1 MSCSQATAPINITKA
16 GSTGPCEL
24 KCDYTFNYND
34 SDTTVTNNGTYLSFS
49 YDQANVP
56 PVTFNAERYR
66 VEEVRLYRPSLH
78 TYDGAAADGEII
90 ILHSSNTSKL
100 LVCVPIIGSTAV
112 TKSGTLLGQVMPKV
126 GRYAATAGQTANL
139 NVSDFNLGSLVP
151 NKPFYSYM
159 GTLPYSPCNGTYNYV
174 VFDMLTPAT
183 MSPASL
189 KIFKRV
195 TQPNDIA
202 VTAGNEYFYNSKG
215 PTGTAT
221 SGDDIYIECA
231 PTGEEGEALV
241 NAGPKVSGFGKFQWS
256 KITSNPYFLTIV
268 SAVGAFIL
276 FKLARL
282 LFRKI
287 SAVKIGR
294 APAVSRSSSAS
305 SVGPTE
311 YV

>member
-151 NKPFYSYM
+151 NKPFYSYI

-189 KIFKRV
+189 IHCVKKELIASRKGGVANLPNITFLRLSKIFAISIVREPGVKSEWNPLLLMV
-195 TQPNDIA
+195 IGFLP
-202 VTAGNEYFYNSKG
+202 G
-215 PTGTAT
+215 P
-221 SGDDIYIECA
+221 
-231 PTGEEGEALV
+231 L
-241 NAGPKVSGFGKFQWS
+241 
-256 KITSNPYFLTIV
+256 
-268 SAVGAFIL
+268 L
-276 FKLARL
+276 FKLVES
-282 LFRKI
+282 I
-287 SAVKIGR
+287 
-294 APAVSRSSSAS
+294 
-305 SVGPTE
+305 
-311 YV
+311 